1 MATDFFERQAVAR
14 RNTAWLVVMFL
25 LAVVGIVGAVFAVT
39 AFAVDELPIAE
50 PVYRGLSG
58 EWDSQFQTDPN
69 RFPWEFPVGAAI
81 ATLVVLLGGTLYKVA
96 ALRAGG
102 GTSVAES
109 MGGKRLYP
117 DAVDPTERRLLNVV
131 EEMALASGTPVPPVY
146 LMEEQGIN
154 AFAAGFS
161 PSDAVVGVTRGC
173 AENLSRDELQGVI
186 AHEFSHILN
195 GDMRMSI
202 RLIGILHGI
211 LLLGLIGQSL
221 LRFFFYSGS
230 YSSRR
235 YNDDDSDGKG
245 GGIVLAVIGIA
256 IALLVIGSIGT
267 FIGGLIK
274 AAVSRQR
281 EYLADASAVQFT
293 RNPGGIAGALKRI
306 GGFVTGS
313 KIGHPR
319 ASEASHM
326 FFAQG
331 VWEGFTG
338 LMATHPPLV
347 KRISAIDPQWNG
359 EFEKTGEVANIDRA
373 EYGGAAAGFASGSS
387 AGPSQQRSASEVAAH
402 AAGDEVPLDVVDHA
416 ADQIGEPT
424 DAHRHYAKELL
435 SEINPQLLSAAREP
449 YSARAV
455 VFGLLLDRDL
465 DVRTEQFKALDRL
478 ATADIADFTRRVV
491 PWVVA
496 VPDKARLPLVDLC
509 LPALRSMSPEQF
521 NSFSDSFMALIRA
534 DNRLGLFEWTLSKV
548 LVRHLRP
555 QFESVRSPIARYY
568 GLQKLG
574 EPISVLLSSLAYS
587 GITTE
592 EGADQQAAAAFES
605 AAQLLP
611 ESNAKL
617 LPSAECNLNRLDDS
631 LRTLTLV
638 AAKHRGRI
646 VDACAAAICHD
657 QHVNVKEAE
666 LLRGISDLLDCP
678 MPPLLAGQKIA

>member
-14 RNTAWLVVMFL
+14 RNTAWLVLMFL
-25 LAVVGIVGAVFAVT
+25 LAVIGIVGVVFFVAS
-39 AFAVDELPIAE
+39 FAATELQAS
-50 PVYRGLSG
+50 GLLESTNSFY
-58 EWDSQFQTDPN
+58 ELDQQD
-69 RFPWEFPVGAAI
+69 FPWEIPLTAAA
-81 ATLVVLLGGTLYKVA
+81 ATLVVLIGGTLYKVS

-102 GTSVAES
+102 GTLVAES

-117 DAVDPTERRLLNVV
+117 DSAGLTERRVLNVV

-202 RLIGILHGI
+202 RMIGILHGI
-211 LLLGLIGQSL
+211 LLLGLIGQAI
-221 LRFFFYSGS
+221 LRALFYSGG
-230 YSSRR
+230 SRSR
-235 YNDDDSDGKG
+235 SKDDDNAGLLV
-245 GGIVLAVIGIA
+245 IAAVALVLI
-256 IALLVIGSIGT
+256 VIGSIGSLV
-267 FIGGLIK
+267 GGLIK

-313 KIGHPR
+313 RLQHPR
-319 ASEASHM
+319 AAEASHM

-331 VWEGFTG
+331 VWEGLTG
-338 LMATHPPLV
+338 LMATHPPLT
-347 KRISAIDPQWNG
+347 KRIKAIDRNWDGKFPRVEAPVVSSG
-359 EFEKTGEVANIDRA
+359 IGS
-373 EYGGAAAGFASGSS
+373 GAAAGFASQPSPSPSLPGRGINDASGS
-387 AGPSQQRSASEVAAH
+387 
-402 AAGDEVPLDVVDHA
+402 DIPLDVVDHA
-416 ADQIGEPT
+416 AEQIGEPT
-424 DAHRHYAKELL
+424 DAHRDYAHQLLEEIKPELL
-435 SEINPQLLSAAREP
+435 AAAREP

-465 DVRTEQFKALDRL
+465 DVRAAQFAALDKL
-478 ATADIADFTRRVV
+478 ASADIADLTRRIV

-509 LPALRSMSPEQF
+509 LPALRAMSPKQF
-521 NSFSDSFMALIRA
+521 RSFSDAFMALIRA

-555 QFESVRSPIARYY
+555 QFEPVRSPIARYY

-587 GITTE
+587 GITASEATQE
-592 EGADQQAAAAFES
+592 QAGAAFDS
-605 AAQLLP
+605 AAKLLP
-611 ESNAKL
+611 EAGAKL
-617 LPSAECNLNRLDDS
+617 LPSAQCNLNKLDEA
-631 LRTLTLV
+631 LRTLATV

-678 MPPLLAGQKIA
+678 MPPLLAGQKVA